1 MVSLSADS
9 VKESEKTV
17 SVGGDYLTKVSVL
30 GGWSK

>member
-1 MVSLSADS
+1 MVSFSADP
-9 VKESEKTV
+9 VNRSEKTV